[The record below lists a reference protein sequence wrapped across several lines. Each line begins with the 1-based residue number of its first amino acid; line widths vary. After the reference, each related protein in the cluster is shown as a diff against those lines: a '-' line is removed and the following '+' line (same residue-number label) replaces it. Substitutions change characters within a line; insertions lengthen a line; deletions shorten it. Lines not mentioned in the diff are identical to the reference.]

1 MVLFLTSLL
10 RTHYYSEDG
19 KRIPVALVDEN
30 GVLSNIRRYLKRTER
45 FVFVANDPDDVEDND
60 DHLDVGRKSFG
71 LAGLDFKEYIA
82 LDSRNKQNAREI
94 VSGADII
101 ILGGGKC
108 VCQAEF
114 FKAIE
119 LKSILKSYD
128 GIVIGVSAGAM
139 NLCGTVANF
148 PEEPKDVSEPRRL
161 LGLGFSDDIIIPH
174 FDGENNAY
182 QFPCEEF
189 DIAKDYILP
198 MSFEHDFIGLPNGSY
213 IIVDEKGRKEYFGDV
228 YSISKGESNKL
239 K

>member
-1 MVLFLTSLL
+1 MVLFLTSLM

-30 GVLSNIRRYLKRTER
+30 GVLSNIRKYLKRTGR
-45 FVFVANDPDDVEDND
+45 FVFVANDPDDIEDNN
-60 DHLDVGRKSFG
+60 DHLGVGRKSFE
-71 LAGLDFKEYIA
+71 LVGLDFKKCIA

-94 VSGADII
+94 ISGADLI

-114 FKAIE
+114 FKEIG
-119 LKSILKSYD
+119 LKSILKSYA

-148 PEEPKDVSEPRRL
+148 PEEQKDLDEPRWL
-161 LGLGFSDDIIIPH
+161 VGMGFSDDIVIPH
-174 FDGENNAY
+174 FDGENICY
-182 QFPCEEF
+182 QFPCEDF

-228 YSISKGESNKL
+228 YSISKGESIKI